1 MIRQL
6 RDGSVYQEDT
16 LENGHANPSC
26 ETLLSIAEGLDLVLI
41 SDDEVLVQFGTRS
54 YPSELLRDVDLTG
67 ILGKLT
73 ARLLKGPANLSELLS
88 DLRAEDQ
95 AEARLLID
103 DLLQRGILTDIL
115 TSPVE
120 QYLRYS
126 FTGESRLAECSVSL
140 LGTGPIGVRLAHS
153 LLQHG
158 IGRIT
163 LLDDRK
169 ADDLWHTF
177 LPLGPECDRAADR
190 ATNVILRDR
199 LLAAGYTSVE
209 SPDAKFDTTGV
220 EAAVARS
227 DFIVVAFEQ
236 PDLRLAHLVNRF
248 CIRDRK
254 PWLLATIDGNFG
266 LVGPLFLPIH
276 TACYNDYRT
285 LSDAATPSKQMARKH
300 RQHILRRGAGS
311 FFPGLPAYAE
321 IVAGYASLAIVHF
334 LLRDSSFALGR
345 VLTIDFDR
353 MLIDVEDVLKL
364 PRCPV
369 CGAEKSAYQPPFS
382 AEVTTRFSKTNA
394 NAQMKSTEG

>member
-1 MIRQL
+1 M
-6 RDGSVYQEDT
+6 EDS
-16 LENGHANPSC
+16 LENRYTNSNS
-26 ETLLSIAEGLDLVLI
+26 EILLRIAEGLDLVVI
-41 SDDEVLVQFGTRS
+41 SADEVLVQFGTRS
-54 YPSELLRDVDLTG
+54 YPSELLRDSDLTG
-67 ILGKLT
+67 ILGKLIT
-73 ARLLKGPANLSELLS
+73 RLLKEPAKLS
-88 DLRAEDQ
+88 DLLSGLQAEDQ
-95 AEARLLID
+95 TNVHALIE
-103 DLLQRGILTDIL
+103 DLLQRGILTNML
-115 TSPVE
+115 TSPVD
-120 QYLRYS
+120 QYLHYS
-126 FTGESRLAECSVSL
+126 FTGESRLAACNVSL
-140 LGTGPIGVRLAHS
+140 LGAGPIGVRVAHS

-177 LPLGPECDRAADR
+177 VPFGPERDRG
-190 ATNVILRDR
+190 TGSPTHTILRGQ

-209 SPDAKFDTTGV
+209 SLDAKLDMAGV

-236 PDLRLAHLVNRF
+236 PDLRLAHLVNRI

-266 LVGPLFLPIH
+266 LIGPLFLPTH

-285 LSDAATPSKQMARKH
+285 LSDAATPSPQMARKH
-300 RQHILRRGAGS
+300 HEHNLQRSAGS

-353 MLIDVEDVLKL
+353 MMIDVEDVLKL

-369 CGAEKSAYQPPFS
+369 CGTEKSAYQPPFS
-382 AEVTTRFSKTNA
+382 AEVATRFSKRKTNI
-394 NAQMKSTEG
+394 